1 MHEYGIALE
10 IAETVFQTAGE
21 RHISNINLRIGDL
34 SGVFSDSLTMY
45 LELIFQE
52 KQDRSPVISVEKVG
66 AKFKC
71 SCEIEYSPAKIFDPC
86 PSCGGFDRVVV
97 DGNQCTLESIEVED
111 G

>member
-10 IAETVFQTAGE
+10 IANTAFENAGGKD
-21 RHISNINLRIGDL
+21 ISKINLRVGEL
-34 SGVFSDSLTMY
+34 SGVFTESLTMY

-52 KQDRSPVISVEKVG
+52 KQKIVPVLSVEKIK

-71 SCEIEYSPAKIFDPC
+71 SCGTEYAPAKIFDPC
-86 PSCGGFDRVVV
+86 PTCNGFSRSIL
-97 DGNQCTLESIEVED
+97 DGKECIIESIEVED

>member
-10 IAETVFQTAGE
+10 IAEIAFQTAGK
-21 RHISNINLRIGDL
+21 RYISNINLRIGEL

-52 KQDRSPVISVEKVG
+52 KQNSAPVISVEKVG

-71 SCEIEYSPAKIFDPC
+71 SCETEYAPRKIFDPC
-86 PSCGGFDRVVV
+86 PSCGSFDRVIV
-97 DGNQCTLESIEVED
+97 DGNQCTIESIEVED